1 MAKVKKL
8 QPVENVDENQ
18 QIDNGQEN
26 PLTETEMAEMSEQ
39 KENSEKE
46 FRFIIIGGNDSS
58 LSAAILKVI
67 SEYEQ
72 QVSVF
77 EMDNDEMK
85 FIINSRAQKKAEE
98 TSVDYIANPENKK
111 RIQDWCKMLIENFI
125 KQNFKNGEF
134 LLKEVLDGRQQIW
147 MTKKDLKKASN
158 LSWSQF
164 EELYGTLQ
172 LFGVVE
178 FNEDEKNEFT
188 LLLDSNQIIENKVN
202 EAMQMLKLTN
212 GKFASLLED
221 NNLNAEQKK
230 NIKSLKTKI
239 SNILK

>member
-8 QPVENVDENQ
+8 QPVENVEENQ

-111 RIQDWCKMLIENFI
+111 RIQDWCKMLIENYI
-125 KQNFKNGEF
+125 KQNFKNPGN
-134 LLKEVLDGRQQIW
+134 LLQNVLDCKQQIW
-147 MTKKDLKKASN
+147 MNKKDLKKASN

-221 NNLNAEQKK
+221 NNLNSEQKK